1 MNESRRSSWVSG
13 PLGVLAYLVGL
24 AAVVAL
30 IIFLYP
36 PDTGAPEATPET
48 PGTTT
53 TTAPEVQV
61 TAPTGEEPV
70 ADAAEVILPSV
81 VYIQTPSGVGSG
93 VIYDDQ
99 GRIITA
105 AHVVGDHQQVEIRFS
120 NGRLVTGQVLG
131 KAPEVDIAVIQAEPS
146 GLPPAK
152 FDTSKPRVGQ
162 MAIAVGSPWGL
173 ASTVTQGI
181 VSAVDQTNCGS
192 TGQACVAMV
201 QTDAAIN
208 PGNSG
213 GALINRDGEVIGIN
227 VSIFTLSGANDG
239 VGFAVPAAIAVEY
252 ADAIIA
258 GEPIDTPFLGV
269 TIENATDDRAGAR
282 IIEVMPGTAAEDAGL
297 RVGDVIVAVEEV
309 PVFTRGDLQ
318 AQVRAHRPGSAV
330 TLLVLRDGD
339 EFEVEVTLGVRSEE
353 PS

>member
-36 PDTGAPEATPET
+36 PETGAPEATPET
-48 PGTTT
+48 PGSTTT
-53 TTAPEVQV
+53 AAPEVQV

-70 ADAAEVILPSV
+70 ADAAEVILPSVGCIQTPCAVGSGVFSVDDRRIISTAHVVGDHPPV

-105 AHVVGDHQQVEIRFS
+105 AHVVGAHQQVEIRFS

-152 FDTSKPRVGQ
+152 FDTSKPRVG
-162 MAIAVGSPWGL
+162 
-173 ASTVTQGI
+173 
-181 VSAVDQTNCGS
+181 
-192 TGQACVAMV
+192 
-201 QTDAAIN
+201 
-208 PGNSG
+208 
-213 GALINRDGEVIGIN
+213 
-227 VSIFTLSGANDG
+227 
-239 VGFAVPAAIAVEY
+239 
-252 ADAIIA
+252 
-258 GEPIDTPFLGV
+258 
-269 TIENATDDRAGAR
+269 
-282 IIEVMPGTAAEDAGL
+282 
-297 RVGDVIVAVEEV
+297 
-309 PVFTRGDLQ
+309 
-318 AQVRAHRPGSAV
+318 
-330 TLLVLRDGD
+330 
-339 EFEVEVTLGVRSEE
+339 
-353 PS
+353 